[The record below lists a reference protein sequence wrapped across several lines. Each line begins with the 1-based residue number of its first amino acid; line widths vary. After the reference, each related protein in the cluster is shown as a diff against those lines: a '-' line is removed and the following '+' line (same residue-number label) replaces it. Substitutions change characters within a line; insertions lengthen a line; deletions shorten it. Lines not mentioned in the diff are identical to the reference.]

1 MSTTVL
7 LHANAAQLMP
17 MLRLVAVYA
26 ALGGVLFA
34 FRPLLVGILRAA
46 WLVLFPRLSRDQ
58 RRGRDQMRDQR
69 LIRRLIE
76 ASSGPSLTA
85 ELRAMAARD

>member
-1 MSTTVL
+1 
-7 LHANAAQLMP
+7 MP
-17 MLRLVAVYA
+17 MLRLVAAYA

-46 WLVLFPRLSRDQ
+46 WLVAFPRLSLEQ
-58 RRGRDQMRDQR
+58 RRGRDKMRDQR
-69 LIRRLIE
+69 LMRKMIE
-76 ASSGPSLTA
+76 SSSGPSLTA